1 MYLGWFAFAD
11 NVGSGSHFVFEVFLS
26 FRARFCFSCKVFSF
40 HSSFFFSVVLFLFM
54 QAFSFSSTFFF
65 SYELFLFVR
74 AFSLRASF
82 FFSCEVFLCVRG
94 TLRLRERKELLSW
107 RNSGLG
113 VFSILFWDWLVVGQV
128 CSLAFGLLWFPFGS
142 LIILCK
148 SSQPSPPPPRK
159 KTNLGITG

>member
-1 MYLGWFAFAD
+1 MLITWEAAVTLCSRFFFLFVRGFA
-11 NVGSGSHFVFEVFLS
+11 
-26 FRARFCFSCKVFSF
+26 FRARFFLFIRAFSF
-40 HSSFFFSVVLFLFM
+40 RSCFFFSFVLFLFM

-148 SSQPSPPPPRK
+148 SPPPTPRK